1 MHSFITGL
9 RTKEKSLKHSV
20 STCLGFSIDAY
31 ALASACV
38 SLLLTFIL
46 FLGPVAKFYCDDCYI
61 NSITE
66 VLKEA
71 RNCLYSS
78 KFWRDYVVAPVTEEI
93 IYRGCLFPLLAPT
106 FGRNLYILINSIFFG
121 LAHFHHLFE
130 HRHLPWPS
138 WKKKFHLSIMQ
149 SGFTFTFAIYN
160 TYFYLCTGRI
170 LTPIVIHILCNAIGF
185 PRFQEIA
192 SHPHRKGRN

>member
-1 MHSFITGL
+1 LERLCGGTAENFL
-9 RTKEKSLKHSV
+9 KSLN
-20 STCLGFSIDAY
+20 
-31 ALASACV
+31 
-38 SLLLTFIL
+38 
-46 FLGPVAKFYCDDCYI
+46 P
-61 NSITE
+61 
-66 VLKEA
+66 
-71 RNCLYSS
+71 
-78 KFWRDYVVAPVTEEI
+78 APVTEEI

-192 SHPHRKGRN
+192 SHPHRKGLIILFLGGLISFIIMCFVLSGRNFCKPLNI